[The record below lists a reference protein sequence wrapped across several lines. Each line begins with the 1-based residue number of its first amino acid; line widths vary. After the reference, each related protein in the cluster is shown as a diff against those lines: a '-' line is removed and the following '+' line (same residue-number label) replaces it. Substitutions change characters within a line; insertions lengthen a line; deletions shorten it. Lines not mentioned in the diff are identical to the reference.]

1 MVTNGDQC
9 YSLSVRNAFL
19 EQLQTIRVDYENLM
33 NEQRK
38 MTADGKR
45 HNKFSCRDSSTEL
58 PIPLC
63 VRFMVCMKSGDIHQ
77 ELTESRLFDPTKV
90 PSGSTYCQTRNK
102 IPLQSLQN
110 LFQWSSNTY
119 YWNTKPAGTL
129 DFTIFG
135 VDGSE
140 ISYPANEDEPDNYIK
155 TRSAIKARNVIHV
168 NACVDTDRM
177 FIVDVICQ
185 NGHDKDER
193 SAHYEFIK
201 RKAMRIP
208 NLDQRKFLLFTTDR
222 GYEAWNLPVVASVYG
237 VSYLCRIKAEDSNG
251 ILSGIKN
258 LLPISR
264 NSFDW
269 NITITLTRDS
279 SKKGREGY
287 HYLNPNVFCE
297 FVTPEKDYTITIR
310 VTKIRIS
317 DSITEYL
324 FSNLDKSIYSKECLK
339 KLYFRRW
346 PCETTFSFLKYPL
359 CLSSPHGSSCEPVL
373 KELWC
378 RLTMF
383 NIVSTIVYHDSDIV
397 EKKEN
402 TGRKYDYTRDFSSS
416 ISDVRVFLLS
426 DEEYDLDQVIR
437 RQLRPIREKKPTERN
452 KNPRKQPC
460 FGHRG

>member
-1 MVTNGDQC
+1 MINREQS
-9 YSLSVRNAFL
+9 YSLKVRDVFNKQLQSFKADY
-19 EQLQTIRVDYENLM
+19 EQLI
-33 NEQRK
+33 NEQRN
-38 MTADGKR
+38 AINDGKR
-45 HNKFSCRDSSTEL
+45 HNKFTCRDNSTEL

-90 PSGSTYCQTRNK
+90 PSISSYCQTRNK
-102 IPLQSLQN
+102 LPLQSFRN
-110 LFQWSSNTY
+110 FFQWSVDKF
-119 YWNTKPAGTL
+119 YWETKTTGL
-129 DFTIFG
+129 LEFTIMG

-155 TRSAIKARNVIHV
+155 TRSTTKARNAVHV
-168 NACVDTDRM
+168 NACVDTDKKFM
-177 FIVDVICQ
+177 VDAIFQ

-193 SAHYEFIK
+193 SAHYEFI
-201 RKAMRIP
+201 RRISLRVP

-222 GYEAWNLPVVASVYG
+222 GYEAWNLPVIASVYG

-251 ILSGIKN
+251 VLSGIKD
-258 LLPISR
+258 LLPVSR

-269 NITITLTRDS
+269 NITLTLTRDS
-279 SKKGREGY
+279 SKKGVKGY

-297 FVTPEKDYTITIR
+297 FVTPGKDYTITIR

-317 DSITEYL
+317 DSVTEYL
-324 FSNLDKSIYSKECLK
+324 FSNIDKSIYSKECLK

-359 CLSSPHGSSCEPVL
+359 CLSAPHGSSCEPVL

-383 NIVSTIVYHDSDIV
+383 NIVSTIVYHDVGFV
-397 EKKEN
+397 EKKEK

-426 DEEYDLDQVIR
+426 DKEYDLDPVIR
-437 RQLRPIREKKPTERN
+437 RRQRPIREKEPTERN
-452 KNPRKQPC
+452 KNPRKQPS